1 MHRVRAGATVGQE
14 VRGESPGEL
23 RRPVRGFA
31 HAGVIA
37 ALLLL
42 AALIVLPPF
51 GFPPSIP
58 PFAPDNIDAL
68 SLGAFHE
75 PWFFFTHGGAVWR
88 PLTYS
93 TLWAQYELG
102 GLDIAAFVSFNV
114 LLWVACASLVYAV
127 VYSQT
132 RLLLAAAPAALV
144 MLTDDRVFSPLVWF
158 IERQSLFASI
168 FGLLAVL
175 IAYRLVQG
183 SGPSRVK
190 LAALFLL
197 LLAAATSKEFGLAFA
212 FGIVAIGVLHPSRR
226 RELVGISVG
235 ALVVYGAL
243 RGLAGGLNFGSGAET
258 NRGFSDTD
266 SDLGLCEVMGWGANP
281 REVCYGELGL
291 IEQLGQYA
299 WNIGASFVGIFI
311 SPVIHG
317 NGYLLAPDVLGSA
330 LGGPDWYAGFAV
342 RDLIVPCIVTALAL
356 VAFWKR
362 PRVALPLL
370 AIIAANAVLDFQYY
384 RPRNVIVG
392 MVALH
397 VAAGIGIPP
406 AFEIVRR
413 YLRRF
418 EGRPPLWPAIA
429 RRGRALAAIACV
441 LGLAAILTTQAGDL
455 SDQLEGAHAG
465 YGERDPC
472 DAAEQYG
479 SEMPNLLKEKYGLP
493 GRCAF
498 SPAPY

>member
-1 MHRVRAGATVGQE
+1 
-14 VRGESPGEL
+14 
-23 RRPVRGFA
+23 
-31 HAGVIA
+31 VIA
-37 ALLLL
+37 ALVLL

-51 GFPPSIP
+51 GFPPSIR
-58 PFAPDNIDAL
+58 PFAPDNVDAL

-75 PWFFFTHGGAVWR
+75 PWFFLTHGGAVWR

-114 LLWVACASLVYAV
+114 LLWIACASLVYAV

-132 RLLLAAAPAALV
+132 RLIVAAAPAALV
-144 MLTDDRVFSPLVWF
+144 MLTDDRLFSPLVWF

-168 FGLLAVL
+168 FGLLALL
-175 IAYRLVQG
+175 IAYRLVQRPARG
-183 SGPSRVK
+183 GVM
-190 LAALFLL
+190 LAGLFLS

-212 FGIVAIGVLHPSRR
+212 FGVVTIGVLHASRR
-226 RELVGISVG
+226 RELIGISVG

-243 RGLAGGLNFGSGAET
+243 RGLAGGLSFGTGAEN
-258 NRGFSDTD
+258 NRGFNEAE

-299 WNIGASFVGIFI
+299 WNIGASFVGVFLG
-311 SPVIHG
+311 PVIHG
-317 NGYLLAPDVLGSA
+317 NGYLLAPDILGST
-330 LGGPDWYAGFAV
+330 LGGPDWYAGFAI
-342 RDLIVPCIVTALAL
+342 RDLIVPCIVTALAV

-362 PRVALPLL
+362 PKVALPLL
-370 AIIAANAVLDFQYY
+370 AVIAVNAVLDFQYY

-397 VAAGIGIPP
+397 VAAGIGIQPS
-406 AFEIVRR
+406 FEIVKR

-418 EGRPPLWPAIA
+418 EGRPPLWPAIT

-441 LGLAAILTTQAGDL
+441 LGLAAILTSQAGDL
-455 SDQLEGAHAG
+455 SEQLEGAHTG
-465 YGERDPC
+465 YAERDPC

-479 SEMPNLLKEKYGLP
+479 SAMPNLLRQKYGLP